1 MIIKEVDPMDYKIIR
16 IDDENR
22 KLTSEEEIA
31 KQAALDKIA
40 VYIQ

>member
-1 MIIKEVDPMDYKIIR
+1 MIIKEVDPMDYEIIR

-22 KLTSEEEIA
+22 KLTSEEKIA
-31 KQAALDKIA
+31 KQAVLDKIA